1 MGQFE
6 FTGNATRGESRP
18 LLRRANGA
26 PADYRS
32 KAASRHCKGEA
43 ARSPPRRAGRRTPS
57 KSKVRPAA
65 DGQGKPC
72 PYENLK
78 RSNNGP
84 INPIGPY
91 KGEAA
96 SNGIPR
102 SFDDGKSRPLPAR
115 RGGQAADRLRG
126 RRPDKST
133 GASSGWGAR
142 KSEKCRPEG
151 RRYEPR
157 MTHPSRQ
164 RRRMGHPHYRQRRV
178 ATGL

>member
-96 SNGIPR
+96 SNGIPQ
-102 SFDDGKSRPLPAR
+102 SFDDGKSPPLPAVAGKR
-115 RGGQAADRLRG
+115 QTGFAEGAPIKASGQAQDGEPAKAKDADL
-126 RRPDKST
+126 KV
-133 GASSGWGAR
+133 GA
-142 KSEKCRPEG
+142 
-151 RRYEPR
+151 
-157 MTHPSRQ
+157 TSRE
-164 RRRMGHPHYRQRRV
+164 
-178 ATGL
+178 